1 MTTFKMDVKHLWWT
15 TFINLIHYLLFL
27 SLLKTWRHLFL
38 KQLSLINCMI
48 TPTHFN
54 TYNFNWKVKNSYE
67 IAKMSSSRELREMY
81 EAKQKAVK
89 YYNEN
94 GVPQKIEEIMNTM
107 FYDNPNDV
115 YGYLVGLVRH
125 PLLTKQ
131 NSMAEV
137 PNLVVTC
144 ELYFSM

>member
-1 MTTFKMDVKHLWWT
+1 
-15 TFINLIHYLLFL
+15 
-27 SLLKTWRHLFL
+27 
-38 KQLSLINCMI
+38 
-48 TPTHFN
+48 
-54 TYNFNWKVKNSYE
+54 
-67 IAKMSSSRELREMY
+67 MSSSRELREMY

-125 PLLTKQ
+125 LLLTKQ

>member
-1 MTTFKMDVKHLWWT
+1 
-15 TFINLIHYLLFL
+15 
-27 SLLKTWRHLFL
+27 
-38 KQLSLINCMI
+38 
-48 TPTHFN
+48 
-54 TYNFNWKVKNSYE
+54 
-67 IAKMSSSRELREMY
+67 MSSSRELREMY

-125 PLLTKQ
+125 PRPHP
-131 NSMAEV
+131 V
-137 PNLVVTC
+137 
-144 ELYFSM
+144 LY